1 MMITI
6 HGLPVT
12 TKYQDLKILIKQECN
27 INDFILDCLVNE
39 NDGTKKVR
47 VGLANDSEGNH
58 IIKCLSGY
66 RMSGNTLRLT
76 PVGKSAPTN
85 IPQQSSFDTRDNY
98 QARNEYSSQGF
109 NERNSNRLA
118 ETVRPTPWA
127 VNNQWSSNQPVQT
140 QLPNSYSYQ
149 QQPPINMSYGPQ
161 TNPPLKSQLESRD
174 TVPTGRGPQETL
186 SYGYNPKSNLIS
198 LGPKETYHQRNIPST
213 LREVPVAS
221 RPIQSSRYPTQNY
234 EMQTEKPITIMKDNF
249 QGPNQY
255 NVSATYIHSQG
266 SGNYPVQI
274 QPSPWASQQQKQFEK
289 PSIVAYEKKLYD
301 DRKYPQVNQIKS
313 IPEVPSKSEDP
324 YKGYDKSRQFSPPRR
339 SYGRDTAPERR
350 ISPSDRDTSHPSR
363 NILPGRRSPG
373 RRISP
378 PGRQP
383 IYQDR
388 RSPGRRPSPR
398 RRSSPPNRPMHSSR
412 DISPSE
418 RRISPSARHIAPT
431 GRPVSPGR
439 RLSPSRRISPPGRSI
454 MVIERQISPH
464 GRRFSPTGR
473 QTPQIRQVS
482 PGRKMSPIRKF
493 SPSHRRIS
501 PQVKKEEYERG
512 RRVSPPAHSP
522 MDRRATSRPSP
533 SRVVPRGIAS
543 HRQESPRRQGRY
555 SPPRLHTDKTQDYQ
569 EDRRA
574 SNIKSVRPAYEPQTQ
589 ASDEAIYSGGYR
601 HNVRE
606 DVQYPV
612 SRQDWQDREKAFPPK
627 NIIEDRRDVSRLQK
641 FDIQRASDQQ
651 RPIEQESKRSRSRT
665 SRSPRRERSPL
676 RDRYKRH
683 SPSPRS
689 PRRSWALEKRRSPE
703 AHDPPP
709 PPVWP
714 GQGVREDY
722 SHQNRSII
730 HDRQI
735 EKHIPVWEPRE
746 KKRDDYPP
754 ADNRR
759 DFEEEI
765 RIRKEVE
772 KWKPLPLSS
781 PQESSSRL
789 EDKNRIQKE
798 YTRKDFEGHRDYIR
812 EGEIH
817 KPHSDRVDKAYQRQ
831 DREVTR
837 YKSDHERKDDIPRK
851 REEYSGRIEEKKKE
865 ILEKQEQLQKE
876 IDEVYKRAVDFTK
889 KAVMYR
895 TGEHKKEGYNS
906 DRRRDEDHIPNEYE
920 RYKQDSYDER
930 RNRDDQSKEYSKEIF
945 SRTDDVK
952 SLSENIAQKPR
963 FEIDVAQK
971 RHALSP
977 TIKAKRSKAIDEISE
992 KILCKYGSAL
1002 PNEIKKRVQSELK
1015 WTLGRKLHELFGDKD
1030 VSFIEMVIKFNAK
1043 HTQRD
1048 EENIFDEVVSSLPSH
1063 YRSMKRVAQDD
1074 SDVPAKNSRRST
1086 EPNFIKDQHEPSP
1099 PRLHGQQIPDW
1110 NVGMMSV
1117 DVTNPGIFMN
1127 SSLMMPFPAQ
1137 YQFMPTYQEAPQPI
1151 FEENKKEGYS
1161 LYLCKDDF
1169 QPIVEYETDKL
1180 KDFLIQ
1186 QLIKVTETC
1195 EGWAPDFT
1203 LNKQN
1208 STYRNE
1214 VITRDER
1221 SRDWLLS
1228 LDFSDFTE
1236 FNVLVYTTE
1245 ELWYERAAIWL
1256 PGHSRC
1262 RNIEPLSKLKL
1273 QNKKLEG
1280 VNIGKWKFVKKI
1292 VTDKGTRVY
1301 VDMPPSSARALEKH
1315 KMMLSYELQ
1324 KVNVFLKAV
1333 AIDKDAFDAGLNE
1346 SSLKVLPLSANCPM
1360 PSLGH
1365 DPNIVRIAAKGNKPL
1380 SLITARK
1387 IKDLIIFRLFKYHQ
1401 LEGKS
1406 RTDFVKYGFCQPGYL
1421 GILPENEESRK
1432 WISSIDLGKINRQ
1445 LLVVIGADENKTIY
1459 FKMNI
1464 FIPREYAVNTALV
1477 YERLRHSNQGVKGV
1491 NFNLWKN
1498 QKIVKS
1504 NAKVIFQVDMDLE
1517 SVETI
1522 SKMNYQLDYVADGHD
1537 IKCVTVDAEFSRS
1550 KVEEMI
1556 AKYRAE
1562 MTDTYDVEN
1571 MELASSDSEDEVICL
1586 D

>member
-58 IIKCLSGY
+58 IIKCLNGY

-98 QARNEYSSQGF
+98 QARNEYPSQGF

-118 ETVRPTPWA
+118 EAVRPTPWA
-127 VNNQWSSNQPVQT
+127 VSNQWSSNQPVQT
-140 QLPNSYSYQ
+140 QLPSSYSYQ
-149 QQPPINMSYGPQ
+149 QQPPLNTSYGPQ
-161 TNPPLKSQLESRD
+161 TNPPLKSQFESRD
-174 TVPTGRGPQETL
+174 TVPTGRGPQETP

-255 NVSATYIHSQG
+255 NVGAIHSQG

-274 QPSPWASQQQKQFEK
+274 QPSPWASQQQQKQFEK
-289 PSIVAYEKKLYD
+289 PSTVAYEKKLYD

-339 SYGRDTAPERR
+339 PYGRDTAPERR
-350 ISPSDRDTSHPSR
+350 ISPSDRDISHPSR
-363 NILPGRRSPG
+363 NILPSRRSPG

-383 IYQDR
+383 IYPDR
-388 RSPGRRPSPR
+388 RSPGRRASPG
-398 RRSSPPNRPMHSSR
+398 RRSSPPNRAMHSSR

-418 RRISPSARHIAPT
+418 RRISPSARHIVPT
-431 GRPVSPGR
+431 GRPVSPDR
-439 RLSPSRRISPPGRSI
+439 RLSPSRRISPSGRSI

-473 QTPQIRQVS
+473 QPPQIRQVS
-482 PGRKMSPIRKF
+482 PGRKMSPIRKH

-501 PQVKKEEYERG
+501 PQVKKEEYARG

-522 MDRRATSRPSP
+522 MDRRVASRPSP

-555 SPPRLHTDKTQDYQ
+555 SPPHLHTDKTQDYQ

-703 AHDPPP
+703 ARDPPP

-714 GQGVREDY
+714 GQDAREDY

-735 EKHIPVWEPRE
+735 EKHVPVWEPRE
-746 KKRDDYPP
+746 KKRDDYQP

-765 RIRKEVE
+765 RIRKEVG

-781 PQESSSRL
+781 PPESSSRL
-789 EDKNRIQKE
+789 EDKNRMQKE

-812 EGEIH
+812 EGEIR

-895 TGEHKKEGYNS
+895 KGEHKKEGYNS
-906 DRRRDEDHIPNEYE
+906 DRRRDEDHVPNDYE

-930 RNRDDQSKEYSKEIF
+930 RNRDDLSKEYSKEIF
-945 SRTDDVK
+945 SRTDEVK

-1063 YRSMKRVAQDD
+1063 YRNMKRVAQDD
-1074 SDVPAKNSRRST
+1074 SDVSAKHSRRST

-1099 PRLHGQQIPDW
+1099 PRLHGQQKRPVSCRESLKPKMNTVSEIKR
-1110 NVGMMSV
+1110 SV
-1117 DVTNPGIFMN
+1117 EVTQKSPETKP
-1127 SSLMMPFPAQ
+1127 LKQKTA
-1137 YQFMPTYQEAPQPI
+1137 E
-1151 FEENKKEGYS
+1151 KEV
-1161 LYLCKDDF
+1161 K
-1169 QPIVEYETDKL
+1169 E
-1180 KDFLIQ
+1180 
-1186 QLIKVTETC
+1186 
-1195 EGWAPDFT
+1195 
-1203 LNKQN
+1203 
-1208 STYRNE
+1208 
-1214 VITRDER
+1214 
-1221 SRDWLLS
+1221 
-1228 LDFSDFTE
+1228 
-1236 FNVLVYTTE
+1236 
-1245 ELWYERAAIWL
+1245 
-1256 PGHSRC
+1256 
-1262 RNIEPLSKLKL
+1262 
-1273 QNKKLEG
+1273 KKLELDVETEEPEKQDG
-1280 VNIGKWKFVKKI
+1280 GQFELNGLMTRVLEEELQTIMIEVWQALPDDPPTEAERFVAESLRNEASDEIRNALGLNVTKRLLNVYNPLFVKICFSCRPESGCLTKFLDEYKI
-1292 VTDKGTRVY
+1292 KGFKRIHKETNTFAARLTSITDFDNICSAKDIRCG
-1301 VDMPPSSARALEKH
+1301 SARITVSSCYRFLQCPKQLNTIFANNDEEVGTEKDEKDTNEIEDDEKEAVTPKEKIILESNTREEKLIIVPKEKERKN
-1315 KMMLSYELQ
+1315 KM
-1324 KVNVFLKAV
+1324 V
-1333 AIDKDAFDAGLNE
+1333 AIETTETTHAQKNVLSE
-1346 SSLKVLPLSANCPM
+1346 KVKPIE
-1360 PSLGH
+1360 
-1365 DPNIVRIAAKGNKPL
+1365 NIIQKKSVV
-1380 SLITARK
+1380 T
-1387 IKDLIIFRLFKYHQ
+1387 
-1401 LEGKS
+1401 KS
-1406 RTDFVKYGFCQPGYL
+1406 RTSENNPKIEEPKKTNKMKSPIGKPNISGNKIKIEENNTIKSPSTKPNTSKKKPKVDEPKENNKIKRPLAKPVQKTVSKESSRDK
-1421 GILPENEESRK
+1421 ILSKPLK
-1432 WISSIDLGKINRQ
+1432 
-1445 LLVVIGADENKTIY
+1445 A
-1459 FKMNI
+1459 
-1464 FIPREYAVNTALV
+1464 TALKQNIIIN
-1477 YERLRHSNQGVKGV
+1477 EDDLTDFEIDTEFDEDDEMNDEEILALISGGV
-1491 NFNLWKN
+1491 
-1498 QKIVKS
+1498 IVDEC
-1504 NAKVIFQVDMDLE
+1504 I
-1517 SVETI
+1517 
-1522 SKMNYQLDYVADGHD
+1522 G
-1537 IKCVTVDAEFSRS
+1537 
-1550 KVEEMI
+1550 
-1556 AKYRAE
+1556 
-1562 MTDTYDVEN
+1562 
-1571 MELASSDSEDEVICL
+1571 SDDE
-1586 D
+1586 